1 MRLIIFGLL
10 LAFNLTAATITGKVV
25 SVADGDTITVLDA
38 GRKQHK
44 VRFHGIDTPET
55 GQPFGTKA
63 KQFTSAKTFGKTVS
77 VAVKD
82 KDRYGRTVGVVMV
95 GGENVNLALVSAGL
109 ARWYQFY
116 AQNEKTLQQAEQA
129 AKKARRGIWSDPN
142 SIAPWDW
149 RRGKR
154 SSVGGTSV
162 SNRAAIT
169 GYWLTAS
176 SKKRHNSNCRYYQK
190 TKGRSCGKTDGVA
203 CKVCGG

>member
-63 KQFTSAKTFGKTVS
+63 KQFTSAKTFGKTVT
-77 VAVKD
+77 VRVTD

-109 ARWYQFY
+109 ARWYQRY
-116 AQNEKTLQQAEQA
+116 APNEKALQRAEQE
-129 AKKARRGIWSDPN
+129 AKQAKRGIWSQSNP
-142 SIAPWDW
+142 IAPWDW

-154 SSVGGTSV
+154 SGGSSV
-162 SNRAAIT
+162 SKPAAIT
-169 GYWLTAS
+169 GYWLTTS
-176 SKKRHNSNCRYYQK
+176 SKKRHNSNCRYYRK
-190 TKGRSCGKTDGVA
+190 TKGRSCGKADGVA
-203 CKVCGG
+203 CKICGG